1 LAGARIVMLSC
12 IGCWRS
18 PQRVHDSSMHRH
30 FEIAI
35 PDDATDALVHEL
47 QDTVGVVTLSVY
59 RGASIQPPGDVISVH
74 AVNRAAD
81 AVLGAVERSGDHG
94 PLSVTSSQVS
104 SLSDRDHAVE
114 VDRDIDVSTW
124 EDAATALRHHSQLSA
139 NFVGLMALGGVVASC
154 ALSSSSTTQ
163 ATALV
168 AAGVIAPGFEPFA
181 RLGLGLVLRQRGVLL
196 RALRSALIGYL
207 VLIAAGAGTMAAMRA
222 TGTDLP
228 DRVLHNRQ
236 VLELADPTTV
246 ALIVS
251 ACGAIAGMIM
261 IAAHRVTLLA
271 GPLIALQ
278 LIPAAA
284 MTGMALASG
293 HGHLAA
299 EGLARVGDDVAM
311 VLAAALLV
319 FGAKRL
325 ITHRR
330 QPLV

>member
-1 LAGARIVMLSC
+1 
-12 IGCWRS
+12 
-18 PQRVHDSSMHRH
+18 MHRH

-35 PDDATDALVHEL
+35 PDDATDALVDEL
-47 QDTVGVVTLSVY
+47 HDMAGVVSLSVY
-59 RGASIQPPGDVISVH
+59 RGASVQPPGDVVSVH
-74 AVNRAAD
+74 ALNRAAD

-139 NFVGLMALGGVVASC
+139 NFVALMALGGIVASC
-154 ALSSSSTTQ
+154 ALFSSSTTQ

-181 RLGLGLVLRQRGVLL
+181 RVGLGVVLRQRGLLL
-196 RALRSALIGYL
+196 RALRSAAIGYL
-207 VLIAAGAGTMAAMRA
+207 VLAAAGAATMVVMRA
-222 TGTDLP
+222 AGTDLP
-228 DRVLHNRQ
+228 DRFLHNRQ
-236 VLELADPTTV
+236 VRELADPTTV
-246 ALIVS
+246 ALVVS
-251 ACGAIAGMIM
+251 AAGAIAGMIM

-284 MTGMALASG
+284 MTGMALALG

-299 EGLARVGDDVAM
+299 EGLARVGDDVGM